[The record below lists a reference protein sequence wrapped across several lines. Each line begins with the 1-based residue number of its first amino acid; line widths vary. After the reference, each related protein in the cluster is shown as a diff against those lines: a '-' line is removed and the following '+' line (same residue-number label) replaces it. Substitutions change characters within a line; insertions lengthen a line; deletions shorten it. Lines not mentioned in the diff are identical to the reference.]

1 MQDPSLVCDLHHST
15 QQQRIPDPLNKAR
28 DQTCILMDIRF
39 ISIAPQQELQSVLT
53 SEGPQQMTQ
62 ISVNSLPPNIYHEL
76 LLDSLLLNMSKKI
89 KKYQASENT
98 LLNEKLRP
106 KQI

>member
-1 MQDPSLVCDLHHST
+1 
-15 QQQRIPDPLNKAR
+15 
-28 DQTCILMDIRF
+28 MDIRF